1 MRGIDAVG
9 RTGVAV
15 STSGREVYRA
25 TPLQRATTERGW
37 LDTGAEFFHMLYMKY
52 TKICYNFT
60 GNIDSSPFAGTNS
73 N

>member
-25 TPLQRATTERGW
+25 TPLQRATTQRGW
-37 LDTGAEFFHMLYMKY
+37 LDTGAEYFHVLYINY

-60 GNIDSSPFAGTNS
+60 WNIDSSTFSGKDS